1 MTDKKQRPRQ
11 IAGGAALLRNG
22 PLWKRGRGKGLPSP
36 DSKVRSGAYFFS
48 CFRSQSFPSTKRETM
63 KQVT

>member
-1 MTDKKQRPRQ
+1 MTDKNSAPGE

-22 PLWKRGRGKGLPSP
+22 PLWKKGPGESSP
-36 DSKVRSGAYFFS
+36 GPEVRSGAYFFS
-48 CFRSQSFPSTKRETM
+48 CFWSQSFPSTKRETM